1 MELSLPPGLPW
12 IKADASEIEQIVMN
26 LVINGAESIGPDGGT
41 VCVSTGSTE
50 PAGVYLEVRDS
61 GCGMDEATRRR
72 IFEPFFTTKFT
83 GRGLG
88 LAAVSGIL
96 RRLEARLELKSAPGE
111 GSTFRIVFPGV
122 PAQLAETKPIA
133 KPDPHGTGLILV
145 VDDEPPVRDLARAVL
160 ERYGYSVLTAENGQA
175 AVDLFRRNADKIT
188 AVLLDLTMPVMG
200 GGEAFQLM
208 REIRPDIPI
217 VISSGYG
224 ESSVRDQF
232 TSALAGVIRKPYTV
246 AELREKIA
254 AVLNK

>member
-1 MELSLPPGLPW
+1 
-12 IKADASEIEQIVMN
+12 
-26 LVINGAESIGPDGGT
+26 
-41 VCVSTGSTE
+41 
-50 PAGVYLEVRDS
+50 
-61 GCGMDEATRRR
+61 MDEATLRR
-72 IFEPFFTTKFT
+72 IFEPFFTTKFI

-96 RRLEARLELKSAPGE
+96 RRLEGRLDVKSAPGE

-122 PAQLAETKPIA
+122 PAQLPEPKAIA
-133 KPDPHGTGLILV
+133 NTDLHGTGLILV
-145 VDDEPPVRDLARAVL
+145 VDDEPTVRDLARAVL

-175 AVDLFRRNADKIT
+175 AVDLFRRNADTIT

-208 REIRPDIPI
+208 NEIRPDIPI
-217 VISSGYG
+217 IISSGYG

-246 AELREKIA
+246 SELREKIA
-254 AVLNK
+254 AVLANNVPLVVAASRRLSTPPGSKPGSASAQKPPDSPPAGLRSAAPVPAAATRRR